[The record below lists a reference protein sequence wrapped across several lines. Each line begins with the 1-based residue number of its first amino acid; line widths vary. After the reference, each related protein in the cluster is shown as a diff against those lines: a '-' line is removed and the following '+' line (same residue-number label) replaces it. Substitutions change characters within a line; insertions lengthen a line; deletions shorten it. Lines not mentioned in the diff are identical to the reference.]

1 MSVSRALHYDTVTTI
16 DATLTVCAAA
26 ATLGARVFSDSP
38 NQHFRPNRH
47 FNSSMKTAL
56 QALKDHERVAYDKTA
71 PGSSGT
77 DWHRA
82 YRDMVILLRTFTG
95 HLQCT
100 TAAHQPSRPV
110 PGTDEAAWEKFVA
123 DDIARRRR
131 QATAAALGQS
141 EQ

>member
-1 MSVSRALHYDTVTTI
+1 
-16 DATLTVCAAA
+16 
-26 ATLGARVFSDSP
+26 
-38 NQHFRPNRH
+38 
-47 FNSSMKTAL
+47 
-56 QALKDHERVAYDKTA
+56 LKDHERVAYDKTA